1 MSWLSGPLR
10 DNPISRWLGVDSSQQ
25 QQFQNDATEM
35 TKVYKNKDFTDQVQE
50 QANSRTRY
58 RGDGSCPAPL
68 SYYPQELFT
77 SSQPNGIHFFINARS
92 NSAAAISQHKAQPGM
107 LAAAQAE
114 YQAEYTKEN
123 RAKAEQYETTLGGTA
138 ALTAA
143 IGTATAIKSGA
154 ILKKGASNLGKTLT
168 TAGGALIAGGAS
180 VAAAEVITTV
190 RLLDS
195 IQLYVPQSIIT
206 AYQANWDQAEL
217 GMAGL
222 LTTGRTGMGD
232 ILSGEMVEAGARGV
246 AAGAANLPK
255 AAGANADFG
264 AAFEA
269 TSKKVANPFKEQL
282 FKSIGFRKF
291 SFSYTFSPRNINE
304 YNMVEEIIHK
314 FKYHMH
320 PQVSESDIFLIYP
333 SEFSIQFEY
342 YDENT
347 KQVAVNQNLPKISS
361 CILEN
366 VKVVY
371 GPDGLFQTVKNT
383 GGMPSEITM
392 ELSFAEIETLTSNRI
407 DQGL

>member
-1 MSWLSGPLR
+1 MGWYNDWMR
-10 DNPISRWLGVDSSQQ
+10 DTKFGNWWGMDSSQQ

-50 QANSRTRY
+50 QANSRTKY
-58 RGDGSCPAPL
+58 KSGANSGI

-92 NSAAAISQHKAQPGM
+92 NSAAAISQHKANPDA

-123 RAKAEQYETTLGGTA
+123 RAKAEQYETVLGGTA

-154 ILKKGASNLGKTLT
+154 ILKKGSSNLGKTLT
-168 TAGGALIAGGAS
+168 TAAGSVVAGGAA

-222 LTTGRTGMGD
+222 LTTGRTGVGD
-232 ILSGEMVEAGARGV
+232 ILSGEMLEAGARGV
-246 AAGAANLPK
+246 AGGAANLPK

-291 SFSYTFSPRNINE
+291 SFSYTFSPRNIHE

-347 KQVAVNQNLPKISS
+347 KQVSVNENLPKISS

>member
-1 MSWLSGPLR
+1 MSWFTLPLR
-10 DNPISRWLGVDSSQQ
+10 DNAISKWLGMDSSQQ

-50 QANSRTRY
+50 QANSRTKY
-58 RGDGSCPAPL
+58 KSGANSGI

-92 NSAAAISQHKAQPGM
+92 NSAAAISQHKANPDA

-123 RAKAEQYETTLGGTA
+123 RAKAEQYETALGGTA

-222 LTTGRTGMGD
+222 LTTGRTGVGD
-232 ILSGEMVEAGARGV
+232 ILSGEMLEAGARGV
-246 AAGAANLPK
+246 AGGAANLPK

-291 SFSYTFSPRNINE
+291 SFSYTFSPRNIHE

-347 KQVAVNQNLPKISS
+347 KQVSVNENLPKISS